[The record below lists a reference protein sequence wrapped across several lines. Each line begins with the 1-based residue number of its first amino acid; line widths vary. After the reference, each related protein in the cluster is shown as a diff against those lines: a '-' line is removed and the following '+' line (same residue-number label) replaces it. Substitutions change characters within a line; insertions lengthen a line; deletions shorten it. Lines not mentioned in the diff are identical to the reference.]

1 MWTSRRPGRST
12 IRWHGG
18 WRRRRRRRCRSA
30 SSRRRTFP
38 ECRSSST
45 TYQRRSVMK
54 RRDTMKAIGAFLGAC
69 LVMPA
74 FAADI
79 DYGKPGTPV
88 KLVVGY
94 QPYYTQSWSGVVM
107 RGKKFYEKYLPKGS
121 DVEFQ
126 IGLQGAIIVNNM
138 LAGKQNIGYMGDM
151 PSIVSTT
158 KTEVADVRLVANLGL
173 AYDQCNAFLVR
184 NDAPQFK
191 SDQEAIRWLDG
202 KTVAV
207 PKGSC
212 TDRFAQATF
221 KKFKIQP
228 KEYLNQNIEVIT
240 SNFRAG
246 KLDAAVMWEPTTSRL
261 VGDGLARLV
270 ATGKSVEENDGGLLG
285 MRADLIKQRPDVVK
299 AWMEAELDAQLF
311 IADPK
316 NAAEVI
322 KMAKDQTTGFSEKVL
337 WNSLYGRYPDAAGGG
352 EMRNTM
358 HYTFTPQTRELITR
372 AATFLHSIKSI
383 NVEKIRPEA
392 IDSKWTEDILRERGL
407 KAPIAEVKA
416 LPASQAPR
424 N

>member
-1 MWTSRRPGRST
+1 MNRRHF
-12 IRWHGG
+12 IAA
-18 WRRRRRRRCRSA
+18 A
-30 SSRRRTFP
+30 SSIAAAA
-38 ECRSSST
+38 SLS
-45 TYQRRSVMK
+45 
-54 RRDTMKAIGAFLGAC
+54 GAALAQE
-69 LVMPA
+69 
-74 FAADI
+74 
-79 DYGKPGTPV
+79 YGKPGGPV
-88 KLVVGY
+88 TVVVGY

-121 DVEFQ
+121 NVEFQ

-138 LAGKQNIGYMGDM
+138 LAGKQHIGYMGDM
-151 PSIVSTT
+151 PSIVATT

-191 SDQEAIRWLDG
+191 NDQEAIRWLAG

-221 KKFKIQP
+221 KRFNIQP

-246 KLDAAVMWEPTTSRL
+246 KLDAAVMWQPTTSRL
-261 VGDGLARLV
+261 VDEGLARLI
-270 ATGKSVEENDGGLLG
+270 ATGKSVQENDGGFLA
-285 MRADLIKQRPDVVK
+285 MRADLIKARPDVVK
-299 AWMEAELDAQLF
+299 AWLQAELDAQLF

-316 NAAEVI
+316 NATEVI
-322 KMAKDQTTGFSEKVL
+322 KMAKEQTTGFSEKVL
-337 WNSLYGRYPDAAGGG
+337 WNSLYGRYPDNAGGG

-358 HYTFTPQTRELITR
+358 HYTFTPETRELINR

-383 NVEKIRPEA
+383 NTEKIRPEA
-392 IDSKWTEDILRERGL
+392 IESKWTEEILKERGL
-407 KAPIAEVKA
+407 KAPIATVKS
-416 LPASQAPR
+416 LPASQAPK
-424 N
+424 

>member
-1 MWTSRRPGRST
+1 MNRRHFT
-12 IRWHGG
+12 L
-18 WRRRRRRRCRSA
+18 A
-30 SSRRRTFP
+30 A
-38 ECRSSST
+38 T
-45 TYQRRSVMK
+45 T
-54 RRDTMKAIGAFLGAC
+54 AALLGA
-69 LVMPA
+69 LVPAAA

-79 DYGKPGTPV
+79 DYGKPGSPV

-121 DVEFQ
+121 EVEFQ
-126 IGLQGAIIVNNM
+126 IGLQGAIVVNNM
-138 LAGKQNIGYMGDM
+138 LAGKQHIGYMGDM
-151 PSIVSTT
+151 PSIVATT
-158 KTEVADVRLVANLGL
+158 KTEVADIRLVANLGL

-191 SDQEAIRWLDG
+191 DDQEAIRWLAG

-221 KKFKIQP
+221 KRFKIEP

-240 SNFRAG
+240 SNFRAV
-246 KLDAAVMWEPTTSRL
+246 KLDAAVMWQPTTSRL
-261 VGDGLARLV
+261 VDEGLARLV
-270 ATGKSVEENDGGLLG
+270 ATGKSVQENDGGFLA

-299 AWMEAELDAQLF
+299 GWLEAELDAQLF

-322 KMAKDQTTGFSEKVL
+322 KMAKEQTTGFSEKVL

-358 HYTFTPQTRELITR
+358 HYTFTPQARELIDR
-372 AATFLHSIKSI
+372 AAAFLHSIKSI
-383 NVEKIRPEA
+383 NTEKVRPEA
-392 IDSKWTEDILRERGL
+392 IEAKWTEDILKERKL
-407 KAPIAEVKA
+407 KAPIAEVRA
-416 LPASQAPR
+416 LPASQAPK

>member
-1 MWTSRRPGRST
+1 M
-12 IRWHGG
+12 
-18 WRRRRRRRCRSA
+18 RRRRFTA
-30 SSRRRTFP
+30 T
-38 ECRSSST
+38 
-45 TYQRRSVMK
+45 
-54 RRDTMKAIGAFLGAC
+54 AIAALFATC
-69 LVMPA
+69 MVVPA
-74 FAADI
+74 IAADI

-94 QPYYTQSWSGVVM
+94 QPYYTQAWSGVVM

-138 LAGKQNIGYMGDM
+138 LAGKQNIGYYGDM
-151 PSIVSTT
+151 PGIVSTT
-158 KTEVADVRLVANLGL
+158 KTEVADVRLVAVLGL
-173 AYDQCNAFLVR
+173 AWDQCNAFLVR

-191 SDQEAIRWLDG
+191 NDQEAIRWLDG

-221 KKFKIQP
+221 KKFSIQP

-270 ATGKSVEENDGGLLG
+270 ATGKSVQENDGGLLG

-299 AWMEAELDAQLF
+299 AWLQAELDAQLF

-316 NAAEVI
+316 NAPEVI
-322 KMAKDQTTGFSEKVL
+322 KMAKEQTTGFSEKVL
-337 WNSLYGRYPDAAGGG
+337 WNSLYGRYADVAGGG
-352 EMRNTM
+352 DTRNIM
-358 HYTFTPQTRELITR
+358 HYTFTPEARELISR
-372 AATFLHSIKSI
+372 AAAFLHSIKSI
-383 NVEKIRPEA
+383 NVDKVRPEA
-392 IDSKWTEDILRERGL
+392 IESKWTEDILRERGL
-407 KAPIAEVKA
+407 TAPIAEVKA